1 MKIQFHRIDTNV
13 VVGLLVRE
21 FCCSGT
27 DVSAKVL
34 AMYAD
39 TRTSPMEPQ
48 WLAARLSQIK
58 EILKKNSIWV
68 LVYIG
73 LGIFNSFMA
82 NYKVDYFKKVIDGLA
97 DRTLAFAGVATYGFI
112 LLVNY

>member
-34 AMYAD
+34 AMYAG
-39 TRTSPMEPQ
+39 TRTPSMEPQ
-48 WLAARLSQIK
+48 WLAAGLSQAATVLQEGVQPIV
-58 EILKKNSIWV
+58 ILTKVDCAFPICSLLYCNHFSLLRYFTTV
-68 LVYIG
+68 
-73 LGIFNSFMA
+73 FSFM
-82 NYKVDYFKKVIDGLA
+82 
-97 DRTLAFAGVATYGFI
+97 
-112 LLVNY
+112 

>member
-27 DVSAKVL
+27 DVSAKAL

-39 TRTSPMEPQ
+39 TRTPSMEPQ
-48 WLAARLSQIK
+48 WLAAGLSQKRNLCNWTSSNYCSGIDVHYGLCNEFDF
-58 EILKKNSIWV
+58 EI
-68 LVYIG
+68 
-73 LGIFNSFMA
+73 
-82 NYKVDYFKKVIDGLA
+82 
-97 DRTLAFAGVATYGFI
+97 
-112 LLVNY
+112 